1 MWTRFDELSER
12 HGIQKMETVGYTYMA
27 VGGLLSGGQNVQA
40 AEITRMALDCCEEA
54 SNFMQ
59 PDGTPDPHPTQDL
72 TLDLT
77 LTLTLNL

>member
-59 PDGTPDPHPTQDL
+59 PDGTPIRV
-72 TLDLT
+72 
-77 LTLTLNL
+77 

>member
-1 MWTRFDELSER
+1 
-12 HGIQKMETVGYTYMA
+12 METVGYTYMA

-59 PDGTPDPHPTQDL
+59 PDGTTI
-72 TLDLT
+72 TI
-77 LTLTLNL
+77 